1 MVFLMCKAR
10 MVQIQLKTFKVQR
23 GGNLQMNPFA
33 QGSFHAHPCTLC
45 CLKPRPCHAAPS
57 IHPPFPPT
65 VRQASRGYKQ
75 INRGKKKER
84 EREGRKLVGEAAF
97 LSPLFFLNSI
107 PQNWRMSFLH
117 SPPSLPLSDP
127 NQPDRGRQAAL
138 LRAPRPSLPPSFARS
153 LCVRALRMLRLV
165 FAKLAAR
172 LVPTLSSALSSF
184 PSVLPLAPRPC
195 WVLGFCPYSNSTRT
209 LLIVY

>member
-10 MVQIQLKTFKVQR
+10 MVQIQLKTSQVQR
-23 GGNLQMNPFA
+23 EGNLQMNPFA
-33 QGSFHAHPCTLC
+33 QAPFRAHPRTLC

-57 IHPPFPPT
+57 IHPSSFST
-65 VRQASRGYKQ
+65 HCAASKPGLQTDKQ
-75 INRGKKKER
+75 REKEGER

-97 LSPLFFLNSI
+97 LSSLFFLNSI

-117 SPPSLPLSDP
+117 SPPSLSLTPTNP
-127 NQPDRGRQAAL
+127 TDRGRQAAYYV
-138 LRAPRPSLPPSFARS
+138 RPRPPS

>member
-1 MVFLMCKAR
+1 
-10 MVQIQLKTFKVQR
+10 
-23 GGNLQMNPFA
+23 MNPFA
-33 QGSFHAHPCTLC
+33 QAPFHAHPCTLC

-117 SPPSLPLSDP
+117 SPPSLSLTPTNPTDP
-127 NQPDRGRQAAL
+127 TGAGGLTTCA
-138 LRAPRPSLPPSFARS
+138 PSLPPSFARS